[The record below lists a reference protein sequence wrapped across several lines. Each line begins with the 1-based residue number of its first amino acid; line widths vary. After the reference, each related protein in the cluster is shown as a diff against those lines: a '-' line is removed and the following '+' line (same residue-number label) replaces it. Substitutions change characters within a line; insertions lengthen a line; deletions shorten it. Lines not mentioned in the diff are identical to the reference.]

1 MSESRA
7 KTKKSKKS
15 KKSSKSPAKEEEYSD
30 EDIYDS
36 DAQ

>member
-36 DAQ
+36 DA